1 MEELSE
7 EGAAEVAKLR
17 SLSPSSPPPPSAACS
32 PLGATRPG
40 VGLFTFGVH
49 VARCARVRQLDR
61 RLLKGVVTRSDPCA
75 HSLSDV
81 TQVPRKAWTTCA
93 GFRGRDP
100 APNAPVSPRPSAVQ
114 GVACGALK
122 HQWPCDMGTQRT
134 LAPVNDAQWLAG

>member
-17 SLSPSSPPPPSAACS
+17 SLSRSSPPLPSAACS

-61 RLLKGVVTRSDPCA
+61 RLLEGVVTRSDPCA
-75 HSLSDV
+75 RSSGSACTRTRCLTS
-81 TQVPRKAWTTCA
+81 PRC
-93 GFRGRDP
+93 RGRLG
-100 APNAPVSPRPSAVQ
+100 PRARAFGGEIQPQMPQFPDGPRLCRGSLWSFETS
-114 GVACGALK
+114 VAL
-122 HQWPCDMGTQRT
+122 
-134 LAPVNDAQWLAG
+134 